1 MELLKPY
8 FYTATI
14 KDWHPVIAD
23 NNFQSIILDSLKYL
37 SQKKCIEVYAFVIM
51 PNHLHMIWQQ
61 LEMNRKETP
70 VSSFMKFTAHEFQKR
85 LRQKNPKELK
95 SYEVTW
101 LSRNYNF
108 WLPDSHSFE
117 LYSEKLWLQKID
129 YIHNNPLQEHWK
141 LALCPEEYLFSSAK
155 FYYTGGKENDFG
167 FLVHYMDREQY

>member
-14 KDWHPVIAD
+14 KDWHPVIAE

-61 LEMNRKETP
+61 LEMNGKETP

-95 SYEVTW
+95 PYEVDW

-108 WLPDSHSFE
+108 WLPDSHAFE
-117 LYSEKLWLQKID
+117 LYSEKMWLQKMD

-141 LALCPEEYLFSSAK
+141 LALYPEEYLFSSAK

-167 FLVHYMDREQY
+167 FLVHYKDREL